1 VRRRDGRLVVFG
13 ADEQRDVPLHLAV
26 AASCAIPGYFAP
38 VQIGSR
44 AYVDGGA
51 HSPTNADLLRRRPEL
66 DLAAIVA
73 PMSGAGA
80 LPTGLNG
87 LLRRHS
93 RRRLRQEIGSLRS
106 AGLDAVT
113 FEPGPAVREVMGDD
127 LLSRERVDA
136 VVQEAYRETLDRARH
151 ADIGRGLHRLRGGGH
166 EFPEG
171 A

>member
-1 VRRRDGRLVVFG
+1 VRRRDGRLVVFS
-13 ADEQRDVPLHLAV
+13 ADERRDVPLHLAV

-51 HSPTNADLLRRRPEL
+51 HSPTNADLLRDRPEL
-66 DLAAIVA
+66 DLVAVLA

-93 RRRLRQEIGSLRS
+93 RLRLRQEIGSLRS
-106 AGLDAVT
+106 ARLDVVS
-113 FEPGPAVREVMGDD
+113 FEPGPAVREVTGDD

-136 VVQEAYRETLDRARH
+136 VVPEAYRETLDPARRAHIDR
-151 ADIGRGLHRLRGGGH
+151 ALN
-166 EFPEG
+166 
-171 A
+171 